1 MTAQA
6 YLVISILALLL
17 IAVALILIG
26 RRGKRSRMSPLV
38 GVALA
43 LIVAANLFE
52 NELIAY
58 GFIGAGVIVALIDLW
73 RRRSKG
79 SGEG

>member
-1 MTAQA
+1 MTSQA

-26 RRGKRSRMSPLV
+26 RRGKRSRISPLV

-58 GFIGAGVIVALIDLW
+58 GFIGAGVAVAVIDLL
-73 RRRSKG
+73 RRRGKG